1 MERLL
6 TVKEAAERTGLSQAT
21 WRGWILLR
29 QVRFVKLGRAVR
41 IDPKEIERLVLAG
54 TVDSHM
60 SYGRRG

>member
-21 WRGWILLR
+21 WRRWILLR

-41 IDPKEIERLVLAG
+41 IDPKEIERLVIAG
-54 TVDSHM
+54 TVDRHA
-60 SYGRRG
+60 SYESQG